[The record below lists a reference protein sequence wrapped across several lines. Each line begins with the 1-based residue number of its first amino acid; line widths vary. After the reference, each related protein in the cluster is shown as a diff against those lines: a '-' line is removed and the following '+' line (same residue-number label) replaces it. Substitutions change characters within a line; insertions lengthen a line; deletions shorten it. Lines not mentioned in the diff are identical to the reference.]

1 MLKPLSTVFSLLFLL
16 CVLFPVTAQ
25 SAVPQSTL
33 TVYYFHTT
41 FRCHSCTLL
50 EQYTRDA
57 VLKNFP
63 AEVKSGRIQFLV
75 LNIEKEP
82 NLHYVQDYQLSFKSV
97 IVSVKDGTGREKRW
111 ENLSKVWVYLSDRDA
126 LEKYV
131 VERIRSQLKEM
142 PRA

>member
-1 MLKPLSTVFSLLFLL
+1 MFLVFMAFFAICSFSLGDK
-16 CVLFPVTAQ
+16 AI
-25 SAVPQSTL
+25 AAPQETL

-41 FRCHSCTLL
+41 YRCSSCTRL
-50 EQYTRDA
+50 EAFTREA
-57 VLKNFP
+57 VMKNFP
-63 AEVKSGRIQFLV
+63 AEVKSGRVQFQV
-75 LNIEKEP
+75 LNVEKEP
-82 NLHYVQDYQLSFKSV
+82 NQHYVKDYQLSFKSV

-131 VERIRSQLKEM
+131 VEQIRVQLKEM

>member
-1 MLKPLSTVFSLLFLL
+1 MLKKLLLIFVLVLSTCFSLAGNIAAA
-16 CVLFPVTAQ
+16 TDKEA
-25 SAVPQSTL
+25 L

-50 EQYTRDA
+50 EQYTREA

-63 AEVKSGRIQFLV
+63 AELKSGRIQFLV
-75 LNIEKEP
+75 LNVEKEP
-82 NLHYVQDYQLSFKSV
+82 NLHYVKDYQLSFKSV

-131 VERIRSQLKEM
+131 VERIRAQLKEM

>member
-1 MLKPLSTVFSLLFLL
+1 MLRKKVVVFLISLLT
-16 CVLFPVTAQ
+16 CIALFGNVAA
-25 SAVPQSTL
+25 AVPQITL

-97 IVSVKDGTGREKRW
+97 IVSVKDGAGREKRW
-111 ENLSKVWVYLSDRDA
+111 ENLSKVWVYLRDREA
-126 LEKYV
+126 LEKYI
-131 VERIRSQLKEM
+131 VERIRTQLKEM

>member
-1 MLKPLSTVFSLLFLL
+1 MSKLLTTFFSLLFLL
-16 CVLFPVTAQ
+16 CVVFPVTAQ

-41 FRCHSCTLL
+41 FRCHSCTML
-50 EQYTRDA
+50 EEYTRDA

-63 AEVKSGRIQFLV
+63 AEVKSGRVQFQV
-75 LNIEKEP
+75 LNVEKEP
-82 NLHYVQDYQLSFKSV
+82 NQHYVKDYQLSFKSV
-97 IVSVKDGTGREKRW
+97 IISVKEGTGREKRW

-131 VERIRSQLKEM
+131 VERIRAQLKEM